1 MADYPYSTKLSS
13 LKAFLAYIQNEGE
26 PNKVSQA
33 FLPSIGFKSSNDRK
47 LTPIFRFLGFIGSD
61 GVPTQIWRAYRDKKK
76 APKVLADA
84 IRTAYSDLFSI
95 YPDAHRK
102 DKEAL
107 RNYFAS
113 KTKVGARA
121 LDAIVGTFTE
131 LCAKA
136 DFDSGSKDFSDPVRE
151 QTDSD
156 IAIPTSESVPSVT
169 TTAQTS
175 SGVTININIEI
186 AVPDSDKADTYDK
199 FFAALNKHVLK
210 K

>member
-1 MADYPYSTKLSS
+1 MADYPYSLKLSI
-13 LKAFLAYIQNEGE
+13 LKDFLSYIQNEGE
-26 PNKVSQA
+26 PDKVSQA

-113 KTKVGARA
+113 NTKVGARA

-136 DFDSGSKDFSDPVRE
+136 DFDDESTEVDVFVDDHAGSEMLDSDPQVKKKLTKME
-151 QTDSD
+151 
-156 IAIPTSESVPSVT
+156 
-169 TTAQTS
+169 QTS
-175 SGVTININIEI
+175 SGVTININIQI